1 MPSLLGS
8 RAIFGPDRE
17 TFNPMQAMQTLMDR
31 LEHLKGRV
39 NSLLKEHKTVQAR
52 VSELE
57 HGIRE
62 HKRTEEVLQQRVAEL
77 EKENEVL
84 RNTKAAHEAAVPG
97 AKERIDELVQEIDR
111 CLELIQN

>member
-1 MPSLLGS
+1 
-8 RAIFGPDRE
+8 
-17 TFNPMQAMQTLMDR
+17 
-31 LEHLKGRV
+31 
-39 NSLLKEHKTVQAR
+39 
-52 VSELE
+52 
-57 HGIRE
+57 
-62 HKRTEEVLQQRVAEL
+62 VLQQRVAEL

>member
-1 MPSLLGS
+1 
-8 RAIFGPDRE
+8 
-17 TFNPMQAMQTLMDR
+17 MQALIDR
-31 LEHLKGRV
+31 LEHLKERLT
-39 NSLLKEHKTVQAR
+39 SLLKEHKSLKAR
-52 VSELE
+52 AEELE

-62 HKRTEEVLQQRVAEL
+62 HQRTEEVLQARVAEL

-84 RNTKAAHEAAVPG
+84 RSAKAAHEAAVPG

>member
-1 MPSLLGS
+1 
-8 RAIFGPDRE
+8 
-17 TFNPMQAMQTLMDR
+17 MQALIDR
-31 LEHLKGRV
+31 LEHLKERL
-39 NSLLKEHKTVQAR
+39 NSLLKEHKSLKVRA
-52 VSELE
+52 EEME

-62 HKRTEEVLQQRVAEL
+62 HQRTEAVLQARVAEL

-84 RNTKAAHEAAVPG
+84 RSAKAAHEAAVPG